1 VATESLKRNRWLK
14 VVFYL
19 AILVGLS
26 FGLVYLFQYLIA
38 YFNISVERFATT
50 AYLVVFVISLVSNAS
65 IIVPVPIFVAI
76 MITAAQYWN
85 PVLIALAA
93 SVGGALGEIT
103 GYYAGYLGKRI
114 IHLENAPGYDRLVGW
129 MKRYGPWGIFLI
141 SLQPI
146 LPFDIAGLLAGA
158 SRLPLWKFL
167 LACWAGKFPKYLLG
181 CYLGPAVWRFLPFPP
196 L

>member
-1 VATESLKRNRWLK
+1 MATESLKRNRWLK

-26 FGLVYLFQYLIA
+26 FGLVYLFQYIIA

-50 AYLVVFVISLVSNAS
+50 AYLVIFVISLVSKAS

-167 LACWAGKFPKYLLG
+167 LPCWAGKFPKYIVI
-181 CYLGPAVWRFLPFPP
+181 CYFGFVLPQFLHV